1 MGGRWGLCQGFVGF
15 RLEWLRSDAM
25 AGLAVAAVSIPSAIA
40 YPAIAGLP
48 PEVGIYASMAALVG
62 YAVFGPSRQL
72 MMGPDAAT
80 MTVVAAVLATL
91 PLATTGDRVM
101 AAALLAVGVGILCIL
116 ASVLRLGILA
126 AFLSRPILV
135 GFISG
140 VALSILIGQINRFTG
155 LSVDTGSLT
164 SALVGLARNMG
175 AVHWPSVILG
185 VAMFVLL
192 QVLSAW
198 RSPVPG
204 PVVVVVAA
212 TLLSALL
219 DFRGLGIKVVGEI
232 PTGLPH
238 ISLPIPDGLPLLELA
253 QGVAAIWLVSFGAGI
268 VTARSFGTL
277 GGFRVDMNKELIGFG
292 ASNIAA
298 GCFGGF
304 PVSVSDSR
312 TAINMSVE
320 GRSQAS
326 GLFAAAALGA
336 TLIYLNDAVRL
347 LPAPALGAILAA
359 AAVSLIDLKGLRE
372 IWRINRVE
380 FAFALIG
387 LWGAVSLGV
396 LRGVVI
402 AVFATLAYVLLQEMR
417 PRDAILGRIP
427 GRAGFF
433 KLHRRPDAKAI
444 PELAVHIVQGNLLFF
459 NVEYVQERL
468 EAAACSLPP
477 STSWFILDASAIT
490 QIDSTAAAMLKDV
503 CLLFAARG
511 MALGIAELHHEPMMI
526 LKRAGVVT
534 LIGDD
539 MLFDDLEDV
548 IPAFEERVLG
558 ADGRL

>member
-1 MGGRWGLCQGFVGF
+1 MSGGWRPGEGFAGF
-15 RLEWLRSDAM
+15 RAAWLRNDAM

-48 PEVGIYASMAALVG
+48 PQVGIYASMMALVA
-62 YAVFGPSRQL
+62 YALFGPSRLL

-91 PLATTGDRVM
+91 PLATMEDRVA

-116 ASVLRLGILA
+116 ASALRLGILA

-140 VALSILIGQINRFTG
+140 VAISILISQINRITG
-155 LSVDTGSLT
+155 LGIDTDGLVV
-164 SALVGLARNMG
+164 ALIDLARNAG
-175 AVHWPSVILG
+175 SIHWPSVALG

-192 QVLSAW
+192 QLLAAW

-212 TLLSALL
+212 TVLSAVL

-232 PTGLPH
+232 PMGLPAF
-238 ISLPIPDGLPLLELA
+238 SLPMMKGLPLQELV
-253 QGVAAIWLVSFGAGI
+253 QGAAAIWLVSFGAGI
-268 VTARSFGTL
+268 VTARSFAAL
-277 GGFRVDMNKELIGFG
+277 GGFRADVNKELIGFG

-298 GCFGGF
+298 GCFSGF

-312 TAINMSVE
+312 TAINMSVA

-326 GLFAAAALGA
+326 GLFAALVLGL

-347 LPAPALGAILAA
+347 LPAPALGAILAS
-359 AAVSLIDLKGLRE
+359 AAVSLIDLRGLRE
-372 IWRINRVE
+372 IWRISRVE
-380 FAFALIG
+380 FAFACIG

-417 PRDAILGRIP
+417 PRDAALGRIA
-427 GRAGFF
+427 GSAGFF
-433 KLHRRPDAKAI
+433 KLHRRGDAAAV
-444 PELAVHIVQGNLLFF
+444 PGLAVHIVQGSMLFF
-459 NVEYVQERL
+459 NVEYVQARL
-468 EAAACSLPP
+468 EAVAHDLPP
-477 STSWFILDASAIT
+477 STRWFILDASAIS
-490 QIDSTAAAMLKDV
+490 QIDSTAAAMLKEV
-503 CLLFAARG
+503 HASFAKAG
-511 MALGIAELHHEPMMI
+511 IAFGIAELHHEPMTI
-526 LKRAGVVT
+526 LKRAGV
-534 LIGDD
+534 LDEIGRD
-539 MLFDDLEDV
+539 MLFDDLEEV
-548 IPAFEERVLG
+548 LPAFLKR
-558 ADGRL
+558 A